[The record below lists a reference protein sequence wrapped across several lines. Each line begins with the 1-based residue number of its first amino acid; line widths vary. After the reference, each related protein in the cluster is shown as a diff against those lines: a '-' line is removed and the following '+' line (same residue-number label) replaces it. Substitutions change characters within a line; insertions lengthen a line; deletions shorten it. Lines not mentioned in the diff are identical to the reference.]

1 MSLVRKLYRTW
12 DEADVRNAC
21 KLCLTTHTS
30 WLNGRSLHTCVAEAL
45 VGGATMVEFRLKHI
59 DEHEIARE
67 ARNIIPLC
75 RVANVPFIVDDNIEV
90 AKVSGADGV
99 HLWELGLSCD
109 EVRKEFGRDAIV
121 GISVNNVEEAK
132 LAEEQGASYLSV
144 GPMFVGRNS
153 AAQSLVAMD
162 VLKDICDSVRIP
174 VTAIGGINAGNI
186 SELAGTGVSGVTCV
200 SAMLAAH
207 DIEKAAEELSGE
219 VEKYLVPDI
228 ANA

>member
-1 MSLVRKLYRTW
+1 MSLVRKLYRSW
-12 DEADVRNAC
+12 DKTDVRNAC

-45 VGGATMVEFRLKHI
+45 VGGVSMVELRLKHI

-99 HLWELGLSCD
+99 HLWELGISCD

-121 GISVNNVEEAK
+121 GISVNSVEEAK

-144 GPMFVGRNS
+144 GPMFVGRKS
-153 AAQSLVAMD
+153 TPDSLISMN
-162 VLKDICDSVRIP
+162 VLKDICDSVDIP
-174 VTAIGGINAGNI
+174 VTAIGGISADNI
-186 SELAGTGVSGVTCV
+186 SDLAGTGVAGVTCV
-200 SAMLAAH
+200 SAILGAR
-207 DIEKAAEELSGE
+207 DIEKAAERLSGE
-219 VEKYLVPDI
+219 VEKYLLSDED
-228 ANA
+228 